1 MHVIAINRKTNITFG
16 FTLEIEISI
25 VQKFHISENMTFDY
39 VFQFDYHLF
48 LTHFVHNT
56 LVIHNTGNSTILQ
69 ASSLFAPVRAPQRME
84 RRTDHINFIWSLRF
98 LLLRELT
105 HEWKS

>member
-1 MHVIAINRKTNITFG
+1 MHVIAINRKTNITFA

-25 VQKFHISENMTFDY
+25 VSLQKFHISENMTFDY

-69 ASSLFAPVRAPQRME
+69 ASSLFAPVR
-84 RRTDHINFIWSLRF
+84 
-98 LLLRELT
+98 ELT